1 MTDTTIK
8 ADYQTIHFAS
18 AQEFRH
24 WLDKHH
30 QTVPG
35 IWLKMY
41 KKDSGIPS
49 IDYKQALDEAL
60 CYGWIDGQSKKGD
73 DQYYIQK
80 FVPRGKR
87 SMWSQRN
94 KLHIERLTK
103 EGKMMPAGIA
113 QVEAAQVDGR
123 WDAAYAPPSEMF
135 VPEDFLKALKKIPA
149 AEAFYNTLNRTNTYA
164 IAFQLATA
172 KKPETRA
179 RRFEKLLNMMK
190 EQKKLY

>member
-1 MTDTTIK
+1 MKPTSPKPELEIVFF
-8 ADYQTIHFAS
+8 QN
-18 AQEFRH
+18 QEDFRS
-24 WLDKHH
+24 WLHKNHE
-30 QTVPG
+30 TCPG

-41 KKDSGIPS
+41 KKDSGVPS
-49 IDYKQALDEAL
+49 INYKQALDEAL

-73 DQYYIQK
+73 DLFYIQK

-94 KLHIERLTK
+94 QEHIARLTK

-113 QVEAAQVDGR
+113 QIEAAKSDGR

-135 VPEDFLKALKKIPA
+135 VPEDFLIALKKFPE
-149 AEAFYNTLNRTNTYA
+149 AEAFYQTLNRTNTYA

-172 KKPETRA
+172 KKPETRV
-179 RRFEKLLNMMK
+179 RRFEKLLNLMK
-190 EQKKLY
+190 EGKKLH

>member
-1 MTDTTIK
+1 MADTTIK
-8 ADYQTIHFAS
+8 AEYQTIHFAS
-18 AQEFRH
+18 AQEFRT

-41 KKDSGIPS
+41 KKDTGIPS
-49 IDYKQALDEAL
+49 INYKQALDEAL

-113 QVEAAQVDGR
+113 QVEAAQADGR
-123 WDAAYAPPSEMF
+123 WDAAYAPPSEMH
-135 VPEDFLKALKKIPA
+135 VPEDFLEALKKFPA
-149 AEAFYNTLNRTNTYA
+149 AQTFYNTLNRTNTYA

-190 EQKKLY
+190 ERKKLH

>member
-1 MTDTTIK
+1 MKPAAPKPELETIPFETPEK
-8 ADYQTIHFAS
+8 
-18 AQEFRH
+18 FRD
-24 WLDKHH
+24 WLDTYHKSS
-30 QTVPG
+30 PG

-49 IDYKQALDEAL
+49 INYKQALDEAL

-73 DQYYIQK
+73 DLFYIQK

-94 KLHIERLTK
+94 KLHIARLTE

-113 QVEAAQVDGR
+113 QVEAAKADGR

-135 VPEDFLKALKKIPA
+135 VPEDFLAALNEFPE
-149 AEAFYNTLNRTNTYA
+149 AESFYNTLNRTNTYA

-172 KKPETRA
+172 KKAETRA

-190 EQKKLY
+190 EGKKLH